1 MKRNKYAP
9 YYNKKKR
16 ELNDK
21 AIIKAFDE
29 AKELYDNGELL
40 ETEELLLNIINSID
54 MFTEEYEL

>member
-29 AKELYDNGELL
+29 AKELYDDGELL

-54 MFTEEYEL
+54 QFTKEYEL

>member
-29 AKELYDNGELL
+29 AKELYDSGELL

>member
-40 ETEELLLNIINSID
+40 GTKELLLNIINSID
-54 MFTEEYEL
+54 LFTEEYDL